1 MEDLGNLL
9 PLSAATLHILLALL
23 DKERHGYGIVREVE
37 RQSEGRYKLGPGTLY
52 DNLEKLIDRGLVET
66 APRPRGDDARRKSY
80 YRLSGF
86 GRRVLSAEMSRLEK
100 LLRRAR
106 PMLRPATGANS

>member
-1 MEDLGNLL
+1 MDDLSPLL
-9 PLSAATLHILLALL
+9 PLSPATLHILLALA
-23 DKERHGYGIVREVE
+23 DRERHGYGIVREVE

-52 DNLEKLIDRGLVET
+52 GNLEKLIDRGLVEA

-86 GRRVLSAEMSRLEK
+86 GRRVLTAEMSRLEK
-100 LLRRAR
+100 LLRKAR
-106 PMLRPATGANS
+106 PHLRPATGENS